1 MVIDTPGYK
10 DRLFAEADR
19 LADEQPA
26 PGAELSERLAGLLA
40 LGRQIR
46 AATEQPVTFRP
57 ALFWHDEEP
66 VIWPRSVNLIQGQTG
81 VHKSRVAELFGS
93 AVLRA
98 RALPDEAL
106 GIEFRPAPDEVYKL
120 LYVDT
125 ERNTSDQ
132 LPFAIQQLKGRAG
145 FDQSDHPPA
154 LDYTSLVL
162 LPRAERFPA
171 LAEYLAYQRA
181 GFTGHLLVILD
192 VLSDCVADYNDVAA
206 SLGLMDLLNVAVN
219 EQDVTFLCVIHENPG
234 GTSNKA
240 RGHLGTEAGNKASTA
255 LQVGF
260 VKEGGKPTSL
270 LQLLYLKRRYAAP
283 GLVFFAVY
291 DEAARGLVRAAPE
304 LAALAGAH
312 TGPPR
317 QDPTGKVLG
326 LLPELLASK
335 AVGAGVLEAELAA
348 RLGRTTR
355 TVRDYL
361 AKLLLPG
368 AGHITDATGRVC
380 QLTKRKEPAGL
391 TVLYA
396 LEPVANSP

>member
-1 MVIDTPGYK
+1 M
-10 DRLFAEADR
+10 
-19 LADEQPA
+19 
-26 PGAELSERLAGLLA
+26 
-40 LGRQIR
+40 
-46 AATEQPVTFRP
+46 
-57 ALFWHDEEP
+57 
-66 VIWPRSVNLIQGQTG
+66 
-81 VHKSRVAELFGS
+81 
-93 AVLRA
+93 
-98 RALPDEAL
+98 PDESL
-106 GIEFRPAPDEVYKL
+106 GIEFRPAPGETYKL

-145 FDQSDHPPA
+145 FDLSEHPPA

-171 LAEYLAYQRA
+171 LAEYLSHYRA
-181 GFTGHLLVILD
+181 GFVGHLLVILD

-234 GTSNKA
+234 GASNKA

-260 VKEGGKPTSL
+260 VKDRGKPTPL

-283 GLVFFAVY
+283 GLMFFAVY
-291 DEAARGLVRAAPE
+291 DETARRLVRAAPE
-304 LAALAGAH
+304 LVAL
-312 TGPPR
+312 TGPHTRQPR
-317 QDPTGKVLG
+317 QDSAGKVLV
-326 LLPELLASK
+326 LLSELLVSG

-348 RLGRTTR
+348 RLGCSTR
-355 TVRDYL
+355 TVRSYL
-361 AKLLLPG
+361 TKLVLPG
-368 AGHITDATGRVC
+368 AGYVHDATGRVY
-380 QLTKRKEPAGL
+380 QLIKRKEPASL

-396 LEPVANSP
+396 LTPVANSL